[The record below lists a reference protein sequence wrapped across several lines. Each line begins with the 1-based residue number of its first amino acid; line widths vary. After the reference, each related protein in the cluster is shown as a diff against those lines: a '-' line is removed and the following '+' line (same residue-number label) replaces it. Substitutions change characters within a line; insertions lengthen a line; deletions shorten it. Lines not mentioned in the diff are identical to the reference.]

1 MESQEKIAKQAAEN
15 IIQAVRGIAYP
26 NALNLPIDTNKT
38 PEWAIKYLELTQ
50 KMSYLIAQTINKA
63 IKKIRVT
70 SYGNISEYLDS
81 LLTFAVVGAMT
92 EIVGENVNYVN
103 ATFLAKENGIEL
115 ETIEKN
121 NENSPYKNLIK
132 VELLTDTKS
141 YTISGTMF
149 EDNFRVVE
157 IEGFE
162 LEFEPKGNLIFFR
175 NTDVPGVIGE
185 VGMTLAKNNIN
196 ISDFRLGRNKEG
208 EAVAVILIDSKVEKE
223 VIEELSK
230 LKAALSV
237 HYAQI

>member
-1 MESQEKIAKQAAEN
+1 
-15 IIQAVRGIAYP
+15 
-26 NALNLPIDTNKT
+26 
-38 PEWAIKYLELTQ
+38 
-50 KMSYLIAQTINKA
+50 
-63 IKKIRVT
+63 
-70 SYGNISEYLDS
+70 
-81 LLTFAVVGAMT
+81 
-92 EIVGENVNYVN
+92 
-103 ATFLAKENGIEL
+103 
-115 ETIEKN
+115 
-121 NENSPYKNLIK
+121 
-132 VELLTDTKS
+132 
-141 YTISGTMF
+141 MF

-196 ISDFRLGRNKEG
+196 IADFRLGRNNKG
-208 EAVAVILIDSKVEKE
+208 EAVAVILTDSKVKKD

>member
-1 MESQEKIAKQAAEN
+1 
-15 IIQAVRGIAYP
+15 
-26 NALNLPIDTNKT
+26 LPIDTNKT

-50 KMSYLIAQTINKA
+50 KISYLIVQTIKKA
-63 IKKIRVT
+63 ITKIKVT
-70 SYGNISEYLDS
+70 SYGEVTNYSDS
-81 LLTFAVVGAMT
+81 ILTFAVVGAMT

-103 ATFLAKENGIEL
+103 ATFLAKEKGIEL
-115 ETIEKN
+115 ETVEKT

-132 VELLTDTKS
+132 VEVYTDTKS

-185 VGMTLAKNNIN
+185 VGMTLARHNIN
-196 ISDFRLGRNKEG
+196 IADFRLGRNSKG
-208 EAVAVILIDSKVEKE
+208 EAVAVILTDTKVEKS
-223 VIEELSK
+223 VIEKLSE